1 MGVLCTLYYGSPMNL
16 VFLKNIDLNHLGI
29 QIALVCAALV
39 LLWLLIKS
47 LKIFWKLLFVIGIL
61 LALSFALHA
70 VRQWIFSF
78 F

>member
-1 MGVLCTLYYGSPMNL
+1 MGIILLTFNEPMISRS
-16 VFLKNIDLNHLGI
+16 NIDLNHLGI

-39 LLWLLIKS
+39 LLWLLVKS
-47 LKIFWKLLFVIGIL
+47 LKIIWKLLFVIGVL
-61 LALSFALHA
+61 FALSFALPA